1 MNPILYHRLMQKLMR
16 EFPSPSPLQMLKYL
30 KQEAPAQLREPGYD
44 WQLLRGGH
52 GGSGR
57 RAAMVRDP
65 EGELVS
71 VAKAPYMAR
80 GMAENRAARE
90 PYMEKILPT
99 LQHSNDDA
107 TAIYV
112 EPLVQSKYA
121 ASKRLAPLEGALR
134 HTAYEGNMRQPWMSR
149 GVQEELDK
157 LGWSRLLD
165 YGDPMLHDIAPRNVG
180 FRVLPK
186 PQEFEQLDLFG
197 GGAPKA
203 PVRQRLGDMLLLD
216 EGVVAGQKIL
226 DPEVMLDTMDPR
238 EWADYLRRVSGARGF
253 RRGGLAALSCQC

>member
-1 MNPILYHRLMQKLMR
+1 MNTILYHRLMQKLTR

-44 WQLLRGGH
+44 WQMLRGGH

-65 EGELVS
+65 GGELVS

-80 GMAENRAARE
+80 GMAENWAARE

-121 ASKRLAPLEGALR
+121 ASKRLAPFEGALR
-134 HTAYEGNMRQPWMSR
+134 QTAYEGLLQRPWASR
-149 GVQEELDK
+149 GVQEELGK

-180 FRVLPK
+180 FRVLPEV
-186 PQEFEQLDLFG
+186 PGPEQLELFG
-197 GGAPKA
+197 TAPRK

-216 EGVVAGQKIL
+216 EGVVAGQEIL
-226 DPEVMLDTMDPR
+226 DPEVLLDTMDPA
-238 EWADYLRRVSGARGF
+238 EWADYLRRVNGARGF
-253 RRGGLAALSCQC
+253 RRGGLATLSCQC